1 MNLSQENINSFLSK
15 YINFVNEL
23 SKEYNYT
30 DNIRHLLYLIIPAF
44 IVKYGVSYENSIL
57 ECFKKV
63 KIYISDT
70 KDKVVTASFNRTLN
84 KSSSGY
90 YTEKFVVINNYS
102 DSSLPGLIDNIVHE
116 FNHAINSLNNE
127 IYYDDNIVMVR
138 TGLST
143 LNYDRKTL
151 NFIGKSDTVSLEEIL
166 NTIQSEEV
174 INIINSFGKYNIE
187 NLEFSNMLYALKSE
201 INGEKFESLAYSY
214 QKYICKELLNNK
226 TFTPTVNNLRFKGFV
241 TDIPHLFD
249 DVIGTPGSYKKLNK
263 LLTEIHTLILKYND
277 QKFFKNRIL
286 NKIKE
291 KTYDVDKLIKDYDSK
306 CIYK

>member
-44 IVKYGVSYENSIL
+44 IVKYGSSYENSIL
-57 ECFKKV
+57 ECFRKV

-84 KSSSGY
+84 RNSSGY

-102 DSSLPGLIDNIVHE
+102 DSSLPDLIDNIVHE

-127 IYYDDNIVMVR
+127 IYYDDNTVMVR

-166 NTIQSEEV
+166 NTIQTEEV
-174 INIINSFGKYNIE
+174 INIINSFGKYSIE

-249 DVIGTPGSYKKLNK
+249 DVIGVSGSYKKLNK

-277 QKFFKNRIL
+277 QKLFKNRTL